1 MSWESPVY
9 YKTMKNTSKKV
20 AFHTLGC
27 KLNYAETSTIGRQFE
42 AAGYEKI
49 DFDQAADL
57 YVINTCSVTE
67 NADREFRKIV
77 NKAKRQSPDSKV
89 AVIGCYAQLRPEN
102 IVATSK
108 VDVVLGTMEKFNLL
122 KHLEFESDKDTPLV
136 IQDSEIDEIHGCIP
150 SYSVGDRTRSF
161 LKIQDGC
168 DYPCTYCTIPLARGI
183 SRSIDPDILVNQAQ
197 EIASQGVKEIVLT
210 GVNVGD
216 YRFANAITLIDLL
229 KRLDVVSGIERI
241 RISSIE
247 PNLLTDEIIK
257 FVSES
262 RTILPH
268 FHIPLQAGSDK
279 ILSLMKRRYG
289 VDLYRDRIR
298 AVRSTLPDAGIGVD
312 VIVGFP
318 GEGEAEFQATCA
330 LIESLDIS
338 YLHVFT
344 YSERPNTEA
353 ISLPGKVDMRDR
365 KIRNKRLTELSE
377 RKNQAFALRQLNQS
391 KRVLLES
398 SKNGELSGM
407 TENYLKVHI
416 ADQSN
421 LALNKIV
428 EVELTGLQNS
438 KILASITS

>member
-1 MSWESPVY
+1 MNSR
-9 YKTMKNTSKKV
+9 TKKV

-27 KLNYAETSTIGRQFE
+27 KLNYAETSTIGRQFT

-49 DFDQAADL
+49 DFNQAADL

-77 NKAKRQSPDSKV
+77 NKAKRQAPESKV

-108 VDVVLGTMEKFNLL
+108 VDVVLGMKEKFNLL
-122 KHLEFESDKDTPLV
+122 QHLDFDSPRKTPLI
-136 IQDSEIDEIHGCIP
+136 IQDTAIDELHGCTP

-168 DYPCTYCTIPLARGI
+168 DYPCTYCTIPLARGK
-183 SRSIDPDILVNQAQ
+183 SRSIDPEILVNQAH
-197 EIASQGVKEIVLT
+197 EIAAQGVKEIVLT

-216 YRFANAITLIDLL
+216 YRFGSDLALIDLL
-229 KRLDVVSGIERI
+229 KRLDVVEGIDRI

-247 PNLLTDEIIK
+247 PNLLTDEIID
-257 FVSES
+257 FVSKS
-262 RTILPH
+262 KSILPH

-289 VDLYRDRIR
+289 VELYKDRIK
-298 AVRSTLPDAGIGVD
+298 AVRSVMPDAGIGVD

-318 GEGEAEFQATCA
+318 GEGAVEFQETYD

-344 YSERPNTEA
+344 YSERPNTDA
-353 ISLPGKVDMRDR
+353 IKMSGKVGMRDR
-365 KIRNKRLTELSE
+365 KDRNKRLTQLSE
-377 RKNQAFALRQLNQS
+377 KKRQTFALRQLNQS
-391 KRVLLES
+391 KQVLLES
-398 SKNGELSGM
+398 SNEGILTGM

-416 ADQSN
+416 SSSSE
-421 LALNKIV
+421 ALLNSIV
-428 EVELTGLQNS
+428 AVELTGLQNS
-438 KILASITS
+438 KILASIST

>member
-1 MSWESPVY
+1 MNSR
-9 YKTMKNTSKKV
+9 TKKV

-27 KLNYAETSTIGRQFE
+27 KLNYAETSTISRQFE

-49 DFDQAADL
+49 DFSQTADL

-77 NKAKRQSPDSKV
+77 NKAKRLSPDSKV

-108 VDVVLGTMEKFNLL
+108 VDVVLGMKEKFNLL
-122 KHLEFESDKDTPLV
+122 QHLDFDSTIETPLI
-136 IQDSEIDEIHGCIP
+136 IQDAEIDELHGCTP

-168 DYPCTYCTIPLARGI
+168 DYPCTYCTIPLARGK
-183 SRSIDPDILVNQAQ
+183 SRSIDPEILVDQAQ
-197 EIASQGVKEIVLT
+197 EIAERGVKEIVLT

-216 YRFANAITLIDLL
+216 YRFGSGLTLIDLL
-229 KRLDVVSGIERI
+229 KRLDVVEGIDRI

-247 PNLLTDEIIK
+247 PNLLTDEIID
-257 FVSES
+257 FVSKS
-262 RTILPH
+262 KSILPH

-289 VDLYRDRIR
+289 VELYKDRIA
-298 AVRSTLPDAGIGVD
+298 AVRSVMPDAGIGVD

-318 GEGEAEFQATCA
+318 GESEVEFQETYD
-330 LIESLDIS
+330 LLESLDIS

-344 YSERPNTEA
+344 YSERPNTDA
-353 ISLPGKVDMRDR
+353 INMSGKVGMRDR
-365 KIRNKRLTELSE
+365 KTRNKRLTQLSE
-377 RKNQAFALRQLNQS
+377 RKNQSFALRQLNQS
-391 KRVLLES
+391 KQVLLES
-398 SKNGELSGM
+398 SHDGVLTGM

-416 ADQSN
+416 ANPSET
-421 LALNKIV
+421 LLNSIV
-428 EVELTGLQNS
+428 AVELTGLQNS
-438 KILASITS
+438 KVLASISI